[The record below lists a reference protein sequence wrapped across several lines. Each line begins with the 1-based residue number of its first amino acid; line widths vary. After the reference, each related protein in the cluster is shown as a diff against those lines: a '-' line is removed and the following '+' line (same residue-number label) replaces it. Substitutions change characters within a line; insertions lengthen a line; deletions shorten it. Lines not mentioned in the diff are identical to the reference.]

1 MPKKNK
7 NQKVSLCSSSPI
19 LLHYFV
25 NFTNTLK
32 KGVGGGREKERHALN
47 MLLIQVKIHQKFPI
61 KLGK

>member
-32 KGVGGGREKERHALN
+32 KGVGGGEREGKTCTEHALDPSKDPP
-47 MLLIQVKIHQKFPI
+47 KISY
-61 KLGK
+61 